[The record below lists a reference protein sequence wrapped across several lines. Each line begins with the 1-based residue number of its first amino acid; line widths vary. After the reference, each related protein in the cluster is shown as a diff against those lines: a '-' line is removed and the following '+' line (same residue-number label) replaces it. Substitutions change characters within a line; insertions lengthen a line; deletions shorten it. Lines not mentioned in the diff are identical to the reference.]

1 VAMTAPTPP
10 APRAR
15 SVTVGERIRMYR
27 TRRGWSQEKLA
38 NAVATEVAMSVRHL
52 RRIEVGEIDNPGIKT
67 LGVIARKLDISPV
80 ALAFGEDGEH
90 TM

>member
-1 VAMTAPTPP
+1 MAMKAP

-15 SVTVGERIRMYR
+15 SLTVGERIRMYR
-27 TRRGWSQEKLA
+27 TRRGWSQERLA
-38 NAVATEVAMSVRHL
+38 NEVATEVAMSVRHL

-90 TM
+90 VM